1 MREIPD
7 TTTRVI
13 RALVV
18 SPLQR
23 IRVASPWMLV
33 EPLLLSGWRSLVEPL
48 PSEVGIYP
56 LYLEGVRVV
65 RPGNVSW

>member
-1 MREIPD
+1 MREIPG

-18 SPLQR
+18 QPLQR

-33 EPLLLSGWRSLVEPL
+33 EPLPRSYWRSLVEPL

-56 LYLEGVRVV
+56 L
-65 RPGNVSW
+65 SS